1 MKRFTQTLVVIVL
14 TALVG
19 AILTGSIAL
28 IFLP

>member
-1 MKRFTQTLVVIVL
+1 MKRFTQTLFVIVL

-28 IFLP
+28 FFLP